1 MIKIDRVNNRAINK
15 IKVTPKHLLGRCCCA
30 TVVGKMFS
38 LADKDTKKAN
48 GTSHKHIVKKAR
60 IYNAKRIN

>member
-1 MIKIDRVNNRAINK
+1 M
-15 IKVTPKHLLGRCCCA
+15 TKHLLGRCCCA